1 MKTKFKTAL
10 IAATTIATALSVAA
24 PAKASE
30 IDDLIEAL
38 APFMPTEDRMK
49 IQSDDDL
56 LKEFDLD
63 GPLTIGAEV
72 EDLEIAYL
80 GEAAG
85 YVNNLTYSSS
95 NSSNSSGTLF
105 SPIRSKKE
113 LVDPLKGQ
121 GVGTFTALPNS
132 DGETFLEVGTA
143 DSLGKFSI
151 GDTLDFTLT
160 NKHNDGGVSL
170 SENTGNFKAYT
181 LKGFEDWMILGI
193 EDDKSEYSDWD
204 FNDTVVAFKLGDTA
218 DVPEPSTTLALLGVG
233 AAGLVLRRKSLTK

>member
-1 MKTKFKTAL
+1 MKTKFEKTL
-10 IAATTIATALSVAA
+10 TAATAATIATVLSLTA

-38 APFMPTEDRMK
+38 APYMPTQDRMQ
-49 IQSDDDL
+49 IQTDNDL

-63 GPLTIGAEV
+63 GPFTIGADV
-72 EDLEIAYL
+72 EDFQIAYL

-95 NSSNSSGTLF
+95 NGSGTIF

-113 LVDPLKGQ
+113 LIDPVTNQ
-121 GVGTFTALPNS
+121 GVGTFSVLPNL
-132 DGETFLEVGTA
+132 DGETFLQVGTT
-143 DSLGKFSI
+143 DSLGSFSM

-160 NKHNDGGVSL
+160 NKHNGDGVSL
-170 SENTGNFKAYT
+170 SQNTGNFKAYT
-181 LKGFEDWMILGI
+181 FQDWVILGI
-193 EDDKSEYSDWD
+193 EDDKSEWSDWD
-204 FNDTVVAFKLGDTA
+204 YNDTVVAFKLGDVA